1 MDGNVLLKMLLL
13 YLGDNHFQVP
23 ELFFQSP
30 LGLVRSRTP
39 TRFQNAIMELES
51 KAELEPA
58 TPAPDGKLASGDASL
73 AVMLESKDGAEKP
86 VDASL
91 AAVKLDQLEKL
102 VAGVMSDN
110 AQSQLEATTHFRKVR
125 PDRSRAAA

>member
-1 MDGNVLLKMLLL
+1 MGFE
-13 YLGDNHFQVP
+13 NHFNTSSK
-23 ELFFQSP
+23 ELFSRA
-30 LGLVRSRTP
+30 LVRAVLYSNVSRTP
-39 TRFQNAIMELES
+39 TRFPNAIMELES

-73 AVMLESKDGAEKP
+73 AAMLESKDGAEKP

-91 AAVKLDQLEKL
+91 EAVKLDQLEKL

-110 AQSQLEATTHFRKVR
+110 AQSQFEATTRIRKVR
-125 PDRSRAAA
+125 PNRPRAAA